1 MDWNRRLCIIAYS
14 LVLIQC
20 IITMV
25 VTYIKVKKSDER
37 TMLLIIQILISMWL
51 VFGMYEVQ
59 STNDSEMMFAVRL
72 SLFPICFGSASWFIF
87 ALVYAK
93 LISLK
98 NIGIISLIIVPKIL
112 LFIPVLTNKYF
123 HLIVISKS
131 YQNPSITNW
140 GTFSE
145 MNFNLGYLYIVLGIS
160 IIIFK
165 ALKDYKVLKFRIIL
179 VILGPTITLA
189 TNILSRNKILP
200 DIGIDP
206 TPITFSIFALL
217 LSLGI
222 LRFKAFD
229 IIQSATMDVFMDND
243 EVIMILDDK
252 NRIIEYNSAT
262 VDEFGD
268 LIKLES
274 IDYVE
279 SFILELKRYSRNVC
293 QLNLILDA
301 LNKNEEIID
310 QYFVIDNPYGKKY
323 YSLILRY
330 VKEAESGKLGS
341 MMKISNR
348 TGHTEGM
355 IKEERNRISGDIH
368 DNLSNMVNVIS
379 MNLDYSMKNID
390 DKKNVLKCI
399 GTAYE
404 ASNQIRLHL
413 RRILNELTPV
423 DMKEVGVINAVK
435 SLFRRVEGIG
445 VKIDFSYTDLSDAIN
460 YHEDYGM
467 LIYKTCM
474 EGINNAL
481 FNGRATKISVLLSCD
496 DEVIKLHISD
506 NGVGCEEII
515 KGRGLTSM
523 EHRIQSIEGNVVFE
537 SVEGEGFWIKAEVP
551 IRLISFVPIPESIE

>member
-1 MDWNRRLCIIAYS
+1 
-14 LVLIQC
+14 
-20 IITMV
+20 
-25 VTYIKVKKSDER
+25 
-37 TMLLIIQILISMWL
+37 
-51 VFGMYEVQ
+51 
-59 STNDSEMMFAVRL
+59 
-72 SLFPICFGSASWFIF
+72 
-87 ALVYAK
+87 
-93 LISLK
+93 
-98 NIGIISLIIVPKIL
+98 
-112 LFIPVLTNKYF
+112 
-123 HLIVISKS
+123 
-131 YQNPSITNW
+131 
-140 GTFSE
+140 
-145 MNFNLGYLYIVLGIS
+145 
-160 IIIFK
+160 
-165 ALKDYKVLKFRIIL
+165 
-179 VILGPTITLA
+179 
-189 TNILSRNKILP
+189 
-200 DIGIDP
+200 
-206 TPITFSIFALL
+206 
-217 LSLGI
+217 
-222 LRFKAFD
+222 
-229 IIQSATMDVFMDND
+229 
-243 EVIMILDDK
+243 
-252 NRIIEYNSAT
+252 
-262 VDEFGD
+262 
-268 LIKLES
+268 
-274 IDYVE
+274 
-279 SFILELKRYSRNVC
+279 
-293 QLNLILDA
+293 